1 MRIDIFM
8 SVDSTRELILAH
20 VFKTVRANQ
29 MRINTVASKRLC
41 EELANLKKRLKL
53 DDRLEVRWIPQYIKR
68 SSEGGELH
76 GEVLGETAYLYDESE
91 HDAVQTLKH
100 EVLEHLIVEEN
111 EEDYVI
117 MINQLIQAFNAVRR
131 KKRERLVGKLMELV

>member
-1 MRIDIFM
+1 MRIDIFI

-41 EELANLKKRLKL
+41 EELANLKKRLNL

-68 SSEGGELH
+68 SSDGGELR
-76 GEVLGETAYLYDESE
+76 GEVLGETAYLYDETE
-91 HDAVQTLKH
+91 QDAIQTLKH
-100 EVLEHLIVEEN
+100 EVLENLIVREN
-111 EEDYVI
+111 EEHYIV
-117 MINQLIQAFNAVRR
+117 MINSMVEAFNTIQR
-131 KKRERLVGKLMELV
+131 KKRENLVQKLMDLV